1 MTTYSLDLIASAVEA
16 CLMADFLN
24 RSLGLQKPK
33 GGHIKS
39 IGCIILM
46 FLAANFIPRPFSGSW
61 FPILLMAVV
70 SMIYAALFLRGSLFQ
85 KMMTVIVAS
94 TLVLV
99 INIAT
104 LFVIGQVIG
113 ANFDEIILDR
123 GPVHL
128 KLLLSS
134 KLVFFIVTRLILRF
148 RRKDEDELSPREW
161 IAILSMLLVT
171 LSMGCLL
178 FEVLWKY
185 EHGEMLLTVFA
196 IGTVFINIFTYVLV
210 RQLSAAHRKKTEI
223 ALLEL
228 QISEQKS
235 RMEDINA
242 MYREILQI
250 RHDMK
255 KCVGTAA
262 ALIGQQKYDDAEQFL
277 TDFSGDRIGTIREYA
292 ILSSDIVSAVI
303 NSKLSQCRRE
313 GIEIDVSLSDC
324 LEGFSETDVSLLLS
338 NLFDNAIEACR
349 KIDGKRFLSFRMEQ
363 HMGYV
368 RILMSNSTDGDV
380 LEQNPTLRTTKKDKT
395 KHGFGVKTIQEIT
408 DKHRGMYSFN
418 CQKNEF
424 ISDIWLQSP
433 EKVTVQA

>member
-1 MTTYSLDLIASAVEA
+1 MTMYTMDLIASAAESS
-16 CLMADFLN
+16 LLIDFFN
-24 RSLGLQKPK
+24 RSLGLRERTY
-33 GGHIKS
+33 GHLKS
-39 IGCIILM
+39 VGSIAVI
-46 FLAANFIPRPFSGSW
+46 FLAVNFIPRPVTGFW
-61 FPILLMAVV
+61 YPILIMAVV
-70 SMIYAALFLRGSLFQ
+70 AMIYCALFLRGSIFQ
-85 KMMTVIVAS
+85 KMMTVIVGS

-99 INIAT
+99 VNIGT
-104 LFVIGQVIG
+104 LFVIGQTLGMEFG
-113 ANFDEIILDR
+113 AIITDS
-123 GPVHL
+123 GAVHL

-134 KLVFFIVTRLILRF
+134 KLVFFIITRLLLRF
-148 RRKDEDELSPREW
+148 RRKDENDLAPLEW
-161 IAILSMLLVT
+161 AAILSMLLVT

-178 FEVLWKY
+178 FDVMWKQDY
-185 EHGEMLLTVFA
+185 GDLLLTLFA
-196 IGTVFINIFTYVLV
+196 LCMVFINVFTYVLI
-210 RQLSAAHRKKTEI
+210 RRLSAAHKKRTEL

-255 KCVGTAA
+255 KCVSTAA
-262 ALIGQQKYDDAEQFL
+262 ALIGQGKYGEAERYL
-277 TDFSGDRIGTIREYA
+277 SEFSGDRLGTIREYA

-324 LEGFSETDVSLLLS
+324 LEGLSETDVSLLLS

-349 KIDGKRFLSFRMEQ
+349 KIEGKRYLSFRMAK

-368 RILMSNSTDGDV
+368 RILMSNSAESAV
-380 LEQNPTLRTTKKDKT
+380 LEHNPTLETTKKDKT

-408 DKHRGMYSFN
+408 DKHRGMCSFQS
-418 CQKNEF
+418 QKNEF
-424 ISDIWLQSP
+424 IADIWLQLPADS
-433 EKVTVQA
+433 TVQA